1 MLDYKK
7 LDDFDEIYAVLTDFL
22 DVFPH
27 LCKRVSIKD
36 FSKKLSE
43 YAQVYLQ
50 SVDGEDVGFLAFYA
64 NNKESKTA
72 FITLI
77 GVKEKHRNRHFGSYL
92 LEFCEK
98 ESLKNGFSKIHL
110 EVGRSKKTAIRF
122 YIRNGFSQISQD
134 EKSLYMMKE
143 LENK

>member
-7 LDDFDEIYAVLTDFL
+7 LDDFDEIYAVLTAFS

-43 YAQVYLQ
+43 YAEVYLQ
-50 SVDGEDVGFLAFYA
+50 SFNGEAVGFLAFYA
-64 NNKESKTA
+64 NNKESLTA

-77 GVKEKHRNRHFGSYL
+77 GVKEKFRNKHYGSYL
-92 LEFCEK
+92 LELCEK
-98 ESLKNGFSKIHL
+98 ESLKNGFNKIQL
-110 EVGRSKKTAIRF
+110 EVGRSKKTAINF

-143 LENK
+143 LENL